1 MARFDVFRLPGGAVA
16 LDCQSDQLDYLA
28 SRFTVPL
35 VPEDAIAKPIDGL
48 HPRFEVA
55 GTTMVMATHLA
66 GAIPARAMTDRI
78 ASLGEQEYV
87 IQRAIDMLGGFA

>member
-1 MARFDVFRLPGGAVA
+1 MARFDVFRLPGGALA
-16 LDCQSDQLDYLA
+16 LDCQSDQLDYLT

-35 VPEDAIAKPIDGL
+35 VPEDAIGKPIDGL
-48 HPRFEVA
+48 HPRFDIG

-78 ASLGEQEYV
+78 ASLTEHEYV
-87 IQRAIDMLGGFA
+87 IKHATDMLSGFA